1 MKNEV
6 KNTIARSKPH
16 IRPEDEE
23 KTKEERND
31 EKDRFESSEVNRKVM
46 KIYMIR
52 VW

>member
-6 KNTIARSKPH
+6 KNTITRSKPH

-23 KTKEERND
+23 KTKEERNY
-31 EKDRFESSEVNRKVM
+31 EKDRFESLKVNRKVM
-46 KIYMIR
+46 QMYVIR